1 MDVILDWLNDLVSDR
16 EWERGNLPVASSRP
30 LYVVGQEEAEDGE
43 GKEGTHN

>member
-1 MDVILDWLNDLVSDR
+1 MDVILGWLNDLVSDR

-30 LYVVGQEEAEDGE
+30 LYVVGQEEAKDE